1 MHLTVIDAIG
11 NYGAVENGFNSM
23 HRWGLDVGVDL
34 KHRQLPSEQAG
45 WRGFSYPCVINKSS
59 FLSH

>member
-34 KHRQLPSEQAG
+34 KHRQFPSEQAG
-45 WRGFSYPCVINKSS
+45 
-59 FLSH
+59 